1 MKLKDILIAVPALQK
16 LAAAELT
23 LKIAYELQQ
32 LNSALQNDLDFFDRE
47 KAKIVNRLGE
57 IKGNEPEITELLNMD
72 VNTEIHRVKIPLTE
86 TEHVKLSA
94 NDINAVRAFV
104 DFEGEK

>member
-86 TEHVKLSA
+86 HVKLSA

-104 DFEGEK
+104 DFEGEG